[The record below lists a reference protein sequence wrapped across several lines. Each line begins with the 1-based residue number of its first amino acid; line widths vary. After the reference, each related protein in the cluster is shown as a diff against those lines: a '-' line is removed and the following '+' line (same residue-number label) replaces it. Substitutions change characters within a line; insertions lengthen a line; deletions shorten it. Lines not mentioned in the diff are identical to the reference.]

1 MFEAKRDFEVDNFP
15 MYELSL
21 FVLGKAPDKHKTLER
36 FNVCIFDD
44 GKEIVKQKCVINP
57 KARYAI
63 KERFNECALRRG
75 INIDGDNWK
84 LSINKVA
91 LGVSQKRQ
99 GKVMGK
105 KKIDTDIC
113 EHDFDTLCK
122 FLQRFSEEQKK
133 LVLAVSHLDE
143 YVKETV
149 NIQDPHA
156 HVVYSKFTKFEKD
169 SLGNF
174 FIDA

>member
-1 MFEAKRDFEVDNFP
+1 M
-15 MYELSL
+15 
-21 FVLGKAPDKHKTLER
+21 
-36 FNVCIFDD
+36 
-44 GKEIVKQKCVINP
+44 
-57 KARYAI
+57 
-63 KERFNECALRRG
+63 
-75 INIDGDNWK
+75 
-84 LSINKVA
+84 
-91 LGVSQKRQ
+91 

-156 HVVYSKFTKFEKD
+156 NVVYSKFNKFEKD

-174 FIDA
+174 FIVL